1 MRNFRLNK
9 FSKIETTFSLEGSGI
24 VLNFILSTSTGH
36 HVYGHLCLLLFHRE
50 ATLPSTFYFP
60 LVLWSPLHKGG
71 IFLGYVRKIYE
82 ARRIFC
88 EGRRKSYV
96 GRRRG
101 DMRKRASACIA
112 EFSAREEEG
121 HSREEKNE
129 QRRSRHQNERK
140 G

>member
-71 IFLGYVRKIYE
+71 IFLGYVRK
-82 ARRIFC
+82 
-88 EGRRKSYV
+88 S
-96 GRRRG
+96 
-101 DMRKRASACIA
+101 MRLA
-112 EFSAREEEG
+112 EFSAREEENPTWDVD
-121 HSREEKNE
+121 EAT
-129 QRRSRHQNERK
+129 
-140 G
+140 